1 MILDKNMNKFIK
13 YVIFALIISA
23 LNVSTYYVFFN
34 YVLSSI
40 ILSNI
45 VAYSFSITVQFIIN
59 KRIVFKDQ
67 KKTNIKQIYLFL
79 FVKLIA
85 FIIDTIVLL
94 ICSKIL
100 LFSQLISKIIA
111 NCSTTIS
118 NYSLN
123 NKMVFK

>member
-1 MILDKNMNKFIK
+1 MNKFIK
-13 YVIFALIISA
+13 YVLSA
-23 LNVSTYYVFFN
+23 ILVSGLNVGTYYFF
-34 YVLSSI
+34 YRF

-45 VAYSFSITVQFIIN
+45 VVSNVIAYAISITVQFIIN
-59 KRIVFKDQ
+59 KRIVFKDR
-67 KKTNIKQIYLFL
+67 KKSSIKQIGLFL

-85 FIIDTIVLL
+85 FVLDTIVLF
-94 ICSKIL
+94 ICTKIL
-100 LFSQLISKIIA
+100 LLGQLISKVIS